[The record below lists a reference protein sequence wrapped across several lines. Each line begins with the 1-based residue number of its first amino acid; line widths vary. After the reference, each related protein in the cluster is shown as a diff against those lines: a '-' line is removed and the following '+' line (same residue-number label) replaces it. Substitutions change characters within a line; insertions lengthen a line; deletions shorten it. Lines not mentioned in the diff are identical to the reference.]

1 MMMLNY
7 SIIFLSI
14 MMIFMLHPLSM
25 GAIMLLQTLIISL
38 MIGLTNFNYWL
49 SYILFIVMVG
59 GLLILFIYMTSIASN
74 EKFKMSNFLL
84 YLMMLMMIMMIMTF
98 IIDQFYFYM
107 QMNNINMNFL
117 NVNNNFKLLTNKFI
131 NFPSNLIFYI
141 TILYLLITLIA
152 CVKITSTFKGPMRQL
167 NN

>member
-14 MMIFMLHPLSM
+14 MMIFMMHPLSM
-25 GAIMLLQTLIISL
+25 GAIMLFQTLIISL
-38 MIGLTNFNYWL
+38 MIGMTNFNYWL

-84 YLMMLMMIMMIMTF
+84 YLMMLMLMIFILTF
-98 IIDQFYFYM
+98 IIDQFYFNM
-107 QMNNINMNFL
+107 KMNNINMNL
-117 NVNNNFKLLTNKFI
+117 MNMDNNFKLLTNKFI
-131 NFPSNLIFYI
+131 NFPSNLIFYL
-141 TILYLLITLIA
+141 TIMYLLITLIA
-152 CVKITSTFKGPMRQL
+152 CVKITSTFKGPMRQF
-167 NN
+167 N